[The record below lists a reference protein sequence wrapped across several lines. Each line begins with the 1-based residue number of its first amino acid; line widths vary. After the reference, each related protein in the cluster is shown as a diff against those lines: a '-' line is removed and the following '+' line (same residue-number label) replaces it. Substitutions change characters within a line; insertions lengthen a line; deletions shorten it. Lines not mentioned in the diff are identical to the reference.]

1 MVSYLEELT
10 VTEAE
15 NLKKT
20 IRDLFRQTCI
30 LQVEYDP
37 VTLTPRDNPRYE
49 ICMRHR
55 GFIEDY
61 LSVVRCGLKHDTQ
74 EHIFRLE
81 GEGVAAER
89 MSMTTTLLVLLLKLI
104 YRDKILGEGLKATV
118 TNLAEIREYGKNTN
132 LITRKLTA
140 AEWKEALYLMR
151 MHQMIDLP
159 GAVRDVEDHTP
170 IYIYGT
176 VNLYCTS
183 ADIRD
188 LVEKYREELQEEQNV
203 QDTEEE
209 EDFETGEEDIYPD
222 AD

>member
-1 MVSYLEELT
+1 M
-10 VTEAE
+10 
-15 NLKKT
+15 
-20 IRDLFRQTCI
+20 
-30 LQVEYDP
+30 
-37 VTLTPRDNPRYE
+37 
-49 ICMRHR
+49 
-55 GFIEDY
+55 
-61 LSVVRCGLKHDTQ
+61 
-74 EHIFRLE
+74 
-81 GEGVAAER
+81 
-89 MSMTTTLLVLLLKLI
+89 I

-188 LVEKYREELQEEQNV
+188 LVEKYRESFRKSRTCRTRKRRKTLKQ
-203 QDTEEE
+203 
-209 EDFETGEEDIYPD
+209 GEEDIYPD
-222 AD
+222 VINNWGGISHKVLEFPRIRQSVQRQERIWEIYGHGRDPGDPVWKPVSVFPE